1 MLKSRHRANSV
12 WGAFLA
18 NLLNKQKSGFTLAET
33 LIALGVIGIVAALT
47 LPSLLTTIN
56 NKVKNHQVEVFTRKF
71 AKGTDL
77 LNIEN
82 GIGPY
87 YNSSTPS
94 YEFAQALSK
103 HLKIVTICHS
113 GNDMKN
119 CFPDTVKVGDETV
132 DITKITSGENFGLDK
147 ENYTDVAG
155 IVLGDGTPMILSWN
169 KNCPVSDPDVVASKG
184 NSNQSASLTYS
195 CVKGFYD
202 LNGFRGPNRISNNIK
217 RLDDVIGFNGTS
229 ALSEGAGGCLFE
241 LASGKCLIAPPNEYV
256 IMQYEECMEHKNELG
271 LEYCAEGGD
280 EYAGAARACGGT
292 DKIATL
298 EDLIPFAQSLYGDSF
313 INFHQPNGKRGT
325 TSVES
330 IIAAANAYGLT
341 THSSG
346 KFTYIALWYNEGYES
361 EDDDGI
367 SSADI
372 YFYGPSGYQLS
383 GSWRGNDDSI
393 YHDVL
398 CVGDK

>member
-1 MLKSRHRANSV
+1 MLKSRHRANF
-12 WGAFLA
+12 WGDFLA
-18 NLLNKQKSGFTLAET
+18 YLLNKQKSGFTLAET

-229 ALSEGAGGCLFE
+229 ALSETHAMPCLFE
-241 LASGKCLIAPPNEYV
+241 LSNGKCLTAPPNEYTS
-256 IMQYEECMEHKNELG
+256 MSESDCMAQKSTLG
-271 LEYCAEGGD
+271 LSYCTD
-280 EYAGAARACGGT
+280 NDYYAGAARACGGR
-292 DKIATL
+292 DKIASPSDL
-298 EDLIPFAQSLYGDSF
+298 EQLGKELYGDSF
-313 INFHQPNGKRGT
+313 RLQT
-325 TSVES
+325 TSYSENLYVDNETWS
-330 IIAAANAYGLT
+330 AFGIRFGLT
-341 THSSG
+341 TYPKTYYFWTSDEGAGYPAEVVFWQDDNLSTLWPSSSL
-346 KFTYIALWYNEGYES
+346 YI
-361 EDDDGI
+361 DDTRTNDG
-367 SSADI
+367 
-372 YFYGPSGYQLS
+372 
-383 GSWRGNDDSI
+383 
-393 YHDVL
+393 DVL